1 MELPFPEIEE
11 VVGRADSACMVGEK
25 MYRLQGYKV
34 SEMFI
39 ESRRGWDRIEDIQ
52 WRAFNYFFRYLL
64 HYKSI

>member
-52 WRAFNYFFRYLL
+52 WRAFN
-64 HYKSI
+64 